1 MRGRVGR
8 GEAKSYCILV
18 ERNVSTNSKKRLEIM
33 ENTSNGFIIA
43 DEDLKM
49 RGPGKFFSTEQSG
62 YFNYKLADMINDGAI
77 IRKARVCA
85 QKIINDDP
93 KLNNHLLMK
102 ERLINDYSQ
111 YFDTINIT

>member
-1 MRGRVGR
+1 
-8 GEAKSYCILV
+8 
-18 ERNVSTNSKKRLEIM
+18 M

-93 KLNNHLLMK
+93 KLNNHKLMK

>member
-8 GEAKSYCILV
+8 GTAKSYCILV
-18 ERNVSTNSKKRLEIM
+18 ERNVTPNSKKRLEVL
-33 ENTSNGFIIA
+33 EKTSDGFIIA

-62 YFNYKLADMINDGAI
+62 FFNYKLADMINDGAL
-77 IRKARVCA
+77 IRKARNCA
-85 QKIINDDP
+85 QRIVDNDS
-93 KLNNHLLMK
+93 KLENHLIMK
-102 ERLINDYSQ
+102 QRLLNDYSQ